1 MNIFLGSLNIFFG
14 ISFLIVP
21 IIFIEFAR
29 PRDYVKASLLLLIG
43 IFMIFSLNNFKREN
57 IFILTSNALL
67 ITILVIEIFTNRWN
81 QLSEKEKQKLIT
93 LDSLKS
99 KILEFLNTLK
109 ITIEKFSQNFSKFNL
124 SANKLPSKKW
134 IRRETKDS
142 KYKTEDLK
150 IDSAPKFVKAT
161 NIQKKDIIKDEKI

>member
-29 PRDYVKASLLLLIG
+29 PRDYIKASLLLLIG
-43 IFMIFSLNNFKREN
+43 IFLIVSLNNFKREN
-57 IFILTSNALL
+57 IVILISNSLL

-93 LDSLKS
+93 LDAIKS
-99 KILEFLNTLK
+99 KILDFMNTLK
-109 ITIEKFSQNFSKFNL
+109 IIIEKISRNFSRFNL
-124 SANKLPSKKW
+124 SANKFSSKKW
-134 IRRETKDS
+134 IRRDIKDS

-150 IDSAPKFVKAT
+150 IDSAPKFAKAT